1 MGYTHISNQLPRGME
16 VIMDEKQEI
25 KIYKNY
31 RAMMKKRNKS
41 NGGYPAYWKQAA
53 REACVKRYN
62 VSFQEVKRIVE
73 KYDAIN
79 GITHEKQPDPAY
91 NPVNNPQDHV
101 PHFENF
107 PHLMPK
113 IFSNKN
119 AE

>member
-1 MGYTHISNQLPRGME
+1 
-16 VIMDEKQEI
+16 MDEKQEL

-41 NGGYPAYWKQAA
+41 GGGYPSYWKQLA

-79 GITHEKQPDPAY
+79 GITHEKSDSAR
-91 NPVNNPQDHV
+91 NGFNNPQDHV
-101 PHFENF
+101 PHYTKF
-107 PHLMPK
+107 PHLYPPK
-113 IFSNKN
+113 P
-119 AE
+119 